1 MYLSN
6 DFLASA
12 ADEDGG
18 HIEFYWTGEARARG
32 SKVVTTDADGIR
44 WTLEA
49 GPQHLV
55 TQRVAAGLLRVSL
68 VTVNKWVRE
77 GRLGP
82 PDFRNGVS
90 VIRMAIIEQVAVQRG
105 VLPF

>member
-1 MYLSN
+1 MYVSN
-6 DFLASA
+6 RTLASA

-18 HIEFYWTGEARARG
+18 RIEFYWTGDPGARSA
-32 SKVVTTDADGIR
+32 VVITTDSQGIR

-49 GPQHLV
+49 GPHHLV
-55 TQRVAAGLLRVSL
+55 TQRVAAGLLAVSL

-90 VIRMAIIEQVAVQRG
+90 VIPMAIIEQVAVQRG